1 MTKGSS
7 QACSPNDGNLIF
19 FVGNYFTSAELYIG
33 TANEGNFG
41 SGLQYGRNSPVV
53 IGC

>member
-1 MTKGSS
+1 MTKAAHKHAAQMMGI
-7 QACSPNDGNLIF
+7 LYF